1 MTTSQRGD
9 APRGGAPRRPEP
21 GPSVVLLPNSLRG
34 YATSAEVAAALAVG
48 VRRARPAAGLVVRS
62 IADGG
67 DGTLDALS
75 DALGGVRHPLDATDA
90 LGRTRRTSWLA
101 LDGSTA
107 AVETASLCGL
117 GALRPDELDPLRAS
131 SAGVGRAIAA
141 AVSAGATNILVG
153 LGGTAVVDGG
163 AGALAALGARF
174 LDARGG
180 PVTPVPG
187 HLDAVARVDLSP
199 ARTLLAGVSLRLLS
213 DVRTPLSGN
222 LASFGAQK
230 GLTAHDRPTAV
241 RALGHLAELLESAGP
256 LDAPGGP
263 AGPGARARFHEP
275 WYGAGG
281 GIGFGLASVARTTA
295 GSGSEGLLAIV
306 DPEGAVDS
314 AALAI
319 TAEGVVDAA
328 TWHGKLPGAV
338 ADRRRGRERPTAVVA
353 VRFEAPLPDRFVS
366 AHLISEDTPPPRAV
380 TGPALWEGL
389 ADAAERACR
398 TWLREGR
405 LERV

>member
-1 MTTSQRGD
+1 M
-9 APRGGAPRRPEP
+9 
-21 GPSVVLLPNSLRG
+21 PNSLRG

-75 DALGGVRHPLDATDA
+75 DAVGGVRHPLDATDA

-101 LDGSTA
+101 LDQSTA

-174 LDARGG
+174 LDDRERL
-180 PVTPVPG
+180 VTPFPA
-187 HLDAVARVDLSP
+187 HLNAVSRVDLSP
-199 ARTLLAGVSLRLLS
+199 VRTLLAGVTLRLLS

-230 GLTAHDRPTAV
+230 GLTAHNRPTAV

-256 LDAPGGP
+256 LDAPGEPGGP
-263 AGPGARARFHEP
+263 GTPPAPGARARFQEP

-338 ADRRRGRERPTAVVA
+338 ADRRRIRERPTAVVA

-366 AHLISEDTPPPRAV
+366 AHLISEDTPPPQAV

-389 ADAAERACR
+389 ADAAEQACR
-398 TWLREGR
+398 KWLREGR
-405 LERV
+405 LERA